1 MAAAKVPASSRGST
15 WPMPKLLSRATPARG
30 RPLWAI
36 QPSSTANTGVVQGEA
51 ASPKA
56 SPAATGASGAGTF

>member
-1 MAAAKVPASSRGST
+1 
-15 WPMPKLLSRATPARG
+15 MPKLLSRATPARG